1 MRADTKNS
9 SKIRPEDREGKIRI
23 VLDTKQKV
31 YTAKGYGVTLMKRD
45 TESVLVQ
52 WPNQEQMKD
61 YRVEGN
67 RLGKIIRVL
76 LLLQ

>member
-1 MRADTKNS
+1 M
-9 SKIRPEDREGKIRI
+9 I